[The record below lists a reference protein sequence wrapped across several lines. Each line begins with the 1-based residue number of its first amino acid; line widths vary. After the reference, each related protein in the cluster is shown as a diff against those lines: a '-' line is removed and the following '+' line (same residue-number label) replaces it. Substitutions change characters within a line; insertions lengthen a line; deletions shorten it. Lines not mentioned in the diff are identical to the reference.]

1 MTAPVAGDATD
12 RRLADHLVFD
22 PEERRL
28 SLGSGSRLVPAA
40 GGNDAVLAAYV
51 ELVGLGR
58 GTPPADL
65 VEVRESDLDAL
76 CEALDLDAVDLR
88 EQLQAMLGLSR
99 VVSRQL
105 ITRLRQRRVLRGVAA
120 TAAGIAVLGG
130 LAVGAAAGPTGPADR
145 GPRPT
150 AVAVDAE
157 YPEVDGPLTE
167 DENGVGL
174 IPPVEVSADGVVLIP
189 AAQVDRA
196 PDPTSATGD

>member
-22 PEERRL
+22 PEERLL

-58 GTPPADL
+58 GAPPADL

-120 TAAGIAVLGG
+120 TAAGFAVLGG
-130 LAVGAAAGPTGPADR
+130 LAVGAAAGPADR
-145 GPRPT
+145 GPRPV

-174 IPPVEVSADGVVLIP
+174 IPPVEVSADGTVLIP
-189 AAQVDRA
+189 AAQIDRA